1 MVSVDLASGGSG
13 SGTDQEALAA
23 ESEVC
28 ALGLWSPLWE
38 GHPEGRGST
47 HRPGE

>member
-1 MVSVDLASGGSG
+1 MVSVDLASGGLG

-28 ALGLWSPLWE
+28 ALGLWSPLCE
-38 GHPEGRGST
+38 GHQEGWGCT
-47 HRPGE
+47 HRPSE